1 MDLFLRTGANF
12 EEKFPSEFKRPMR
25 LVMNENIPLVTLSDG
40 FYYLEAL
47 FTKDSINDFRKN
59 FSHMKFSHLRDKI
72 IYVKKWALHL
82 RQRDSTKHFCTY
94 NNLTVVLSIEQFKP
108 IMHEQ
113 PSLRQVRH
121 CKNIHHDVEEYKTLI
136 NSTRH
141 AFISSLIETKYNS
154 IAEIDD
160 QLGLGTPTM
169 PSMKELFKG

>member
-1 MDLFLRTGANF
+1 
-12 EEKFPSEFKRPMR
+12 
-25 LVMNENIPLVTLSDG
+25 
-40 FYYLEAL
+40 
-47 FTKDSINDFRKN
+47 
-59 FSHMKFSHLRDKI
+59 
-72 IYVKKWALHL
+72 
-82 RQRDSTKHFCTY
+82 
-94 NNLTVVLSIEQFKP
+94 
-108 IMHEQ
+108 MHEQ

-169 PSMKELFKG
+169 PSMKELQEEKKEGQTVAANQIACAGIVRLNFSHNQDIYAPNSNQSAFNEKMMTMLRTDDKDFKELEWQFNDELGGEAGASTSFNDTAS